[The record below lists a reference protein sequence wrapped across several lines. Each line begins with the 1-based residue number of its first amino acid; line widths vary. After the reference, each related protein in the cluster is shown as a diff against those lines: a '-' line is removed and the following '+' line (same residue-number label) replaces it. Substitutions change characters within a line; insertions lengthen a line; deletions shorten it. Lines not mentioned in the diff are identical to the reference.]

1 MNKVGGY
8 AEAEA
13 YIKAALP
20 HVQVSYCHA
29 SLGSK
34 LVIQRVGSIKHYSGR
49 NLQATSPKLEEM
61 WDTTKADLGS
71 ADLMMYMGYDSSY
84 YGTVGIAYGGVVC
97 RLAGYKKYKAS
108 INEWRETHAKA
119 GRVRSI

>member
-1 MNKVGGY
+1 M
-8 AEAEA
+8 
-13 YIKAALP
+13 
-20 HVQVSYCHA
+20 
-29 SLGSK
+29 
-34 LVIQRVGSIKHYSGR
+34 IQRVGSIKHYSGR

-108 INEWRETHAKA
+108 INEWRETNAEI
-119 GRVRSI
+119 GWVRSI